1 MPEIDANG
9 GTVKS
14 GQSAEG
20 LRKVLVAEDEHLI
33 AMSLVEQLERLG
45 FEVVGPAA
53 NGEQTVEFA
62 KQHQPQL
69 ALVDIR
75 MPGMD
80 GLEAAGIL
88 FRQLNIPVVII
99 SAFTDEQYVKRSS
112 KIGVFGYILKPV
124 TADEL
129 RVSLEV
135 AWALHSQQVQLTDEV
150 ADLKTAL
157 EDRKVIERAK
167 GLLMD
172 RLGLTENDA
181 MRQLQKQSRS
191 TRQKLPDLA
200 RAILATSELLGQTKP
215 AKSDQKSASKIDSPE
230 S

>member
-1 MPEIDANG
+1 MADAAPSQRADQQEPTG
-9 GTVKS
+9 GTLK
-14 GQSAEG
+14 
-20 LRKVLVAEDEHLI
+20 RILVAEDEHLI
-33 AMSLVEQLERLG
+33 AMSIVEHLGHLG
-45 FEVVGPAA
+45 FEVIGPAS
-53 NGEQTVEFA
+53 NGEQAVEMA
-62 KQHQPQL
+62 RAQRPQM
-69 ALVDIR
+69 AVVDIR

-88 FRQLNIPVVII
+88 YRQMNVPVVII
-99 SAFTDEQYVKRSS
+99 SAFTDEDYVQRSS
-112 KIGVFGYILKPV
+112 SIGVFGYILKPI
-124 TADEL
+124 TADDL

-135 AWALHSQQVQLTDEV
+135 AWALYTQQQRLSGEV
-150 ADLKTAL
+150 RGLKTAL

-172 RLGLTENDA
+172 RLSLNEADA

-200 RAILATSELLGQTKP
+200 RAMLVTDDLLGGGADKDKTQ
-215 AKSDQKSASKIDSPE
+215 E